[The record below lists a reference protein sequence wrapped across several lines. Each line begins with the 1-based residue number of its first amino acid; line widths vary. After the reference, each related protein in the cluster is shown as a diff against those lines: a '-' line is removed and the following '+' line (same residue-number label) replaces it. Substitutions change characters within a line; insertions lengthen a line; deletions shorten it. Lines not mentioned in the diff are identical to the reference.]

1 MQHRRRMIG
10 YAIPE
15 EIAADC
21 LFETQGNVAEAQRLA
36 RLISLARTTT
46 GTYRGSTSL
55 KARTGMGVR
64 ADGKVI
70 CAMSQGEVSFDA
82 FGRLFR
88 DGLLVPRLRQRFE
101 PYTPSLNSHGNIL
114 SLGPIGCFAGDRGAS
129 GTNQKRTRTLMNS
142 ECLRMWSLETFRPRS
157 RQGNRR

>member
-15 EIAADC
+15 EIAADW

-70 CAMSQGEVSFDA
+70 FAMSQGEVSFDA

-88 DGLLVPRLRQRFE
+88 DGLNCPCSSTAAALRASTLLPSTAMATSCRSGRLAVSQE
-101 PYTPSLNSHGNIL
+101 IEAQAAL
-114 SLGPIGCFAGDRGAS
+114 
-129 GTNQKRTRTLMNS
+129 TRIAHA
-142 ECLRMWSLETFRPRS
+142 P
-157 RQGNRR
+157 